1 MRLSLVLRNML
12 KLSKMNQKCHI
23 SLFQT
28 YCKGWICKNNHHI
41 SSQHPQFYQNARFN
55 AKRKAAIFKNYCHA
69 WNQHT
74 KIYQMQSFI
83 HKKNLKLRPKIPYLG
98 IFKLEFE
105 KKAIVIFDPAP
116 SNSSKCKVLCKTKKY
131 LLTKYLLWV
140 F

>member
-1 MRLSLVLRNML
+1 MQGLMQKERLQFSRTIVML
-12 KLSKMNQKCHI
+12 EISTPKFIKC
-23 SLFQT
+23 
-28 YCKGWICKNNHHI
+28 KV
-41 SSQHPQFYQNARFN
+41 SS
-55 AKRKAAIFKNYCHA
+55 
-69 WNQHT
+69 T
-74 KIYQMQSFI
+74 K
-83 HKKNLKLRPKIPYLG
+83 KTLKLRPKIPYLG